1 MKNGIECKTHF
12 KNEIASKKNL
22 WYFLLFFAIILTS
35 CSPSD
40 DRKNINLALKV
51 DNKTYLLSSLGAF
64 ITETKLKNN
73 ESPPIIKSTRIVEVG
88 GELFVEPSCLENIVN
103 LISGN
108 YILYDY
114 KEKSFDGYVTERKY
128 DVYDKKYSTE
138 STEKIG
144 EMLSITNIYLSDTA
158 QTKELHISWQRTP
171 NQKPLKNCLEMSLWI
186 DCSYKPGTTTVAL
199 EKYIMI
205 ELNKIVEFYD
215 YNIIVDYIAEDEI
228 LYVIVN

>member
-1 MKNGIECKTHF
+1 MKNRIEFNTRF
-12 KNEIASKKNL
+12 KNKITSKINL
-22 WYFLLFFAIILTS
+22 WFFLLVFAIVLSS

-40 DRKNINLALKV
+40 DRKSINLALKI

-64 ITETKLKNN
+64 ITEIKLKNN
-73 ESPPIIKSTRIVEVG
+73 ESPPILKSTRIVEVD
-88 GELFVEPSCLENIVN
+88 GELFVEPACLENIVN

-114 KEKSFDGYVTERKY
+114 NEKSFDGYIAERKF

-171 NQKPLKNCLEMSLWI
+171 HQKPLKNCLEMSLWI

-199 EKYIMI
+199 EKWIMI
-205 ELNKIVEFYD
+205 ELNRIVEFYG
-215 YNIIVDYIAEDEI
+215 NNVIVDYVAEDEI